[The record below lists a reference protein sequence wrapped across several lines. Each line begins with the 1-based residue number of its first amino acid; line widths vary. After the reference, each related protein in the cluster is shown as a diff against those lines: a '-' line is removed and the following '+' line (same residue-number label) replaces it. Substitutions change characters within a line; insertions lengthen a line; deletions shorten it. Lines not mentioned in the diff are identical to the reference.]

1 MPLINCEINLIV
13 IWSTECVIHEVDI
26 RTTFTVT
33 DKKLCLPVMTL

>member
-13 IWSTECVIHEVDI
+13 IWSAECVIHEVDI